1 MTLFDPFWHYWHL
14 GVCAVPNSPKSSC
27 LFGTVWRGVR
37 EGQKGCF
44 GGPNDPFWTPFG
56 PLFGVI
62 LGPLFGTH
70 GPKYGSFIGVI
81 WRVLPKGVPKGGP
94 FLDPFWVLW
103 GS

>member
-44 GGPNDPFWTPFG
+44 GGHLGVQMTPF
-56 PLFGVI
+56 
-62 LGPLFGTH
+62 
-70 GPKYGSFIGVI
+70 
-81 WRVLPKGVPKGGP
+81 GP
-94 FLDPFWVLW
+94 FLDPFWGHFLALF
-103 GS
+103 GSQLA